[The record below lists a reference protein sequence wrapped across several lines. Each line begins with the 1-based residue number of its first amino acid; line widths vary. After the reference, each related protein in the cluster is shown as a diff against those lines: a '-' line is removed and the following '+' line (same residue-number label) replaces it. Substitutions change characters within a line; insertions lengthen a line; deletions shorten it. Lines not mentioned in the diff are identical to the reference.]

1 MNQLF
6 ILFSFSTIYLI
17 ANVILCDRC
26 NRINLQPLPYYKLIK
41 SNVRSNHL
49 LLSRTVVRN
58 VNECRQFALAKKA
71 LAFNYGLESNHN
83 EWIWNTGNKRRKGT
97 IKVCEALQCPE
108 VHNFTVFRRDKN
120 YRYYSMYASY
130 IPSGTNF
137 TLTCV
142 PKTGIFVISNNY
154 LNYSQAEISC
164 QKINSTLAHIIS
176 EERTEG
182 LAKYISENTPTFVGL
197 SSRDHEKIWKNQFD
211 EPLSCFKYR
220 AWGKGEPSHTR
231 GCVTIIKP
239 SESEHGPFWK
249 VVPCNSL
256 LHFICEISPMYQ
268 SLHN

>member
-83 EWIWNTGNKRRKGT
+83 EWIWNTGNKRRK
-97 IKVCEALQCPE
+97 
-108 VHNFTVFRRDKN
+108 
-120 YRYYSMYASY
+120 
-130 IPSGTNF
+130 GTNF